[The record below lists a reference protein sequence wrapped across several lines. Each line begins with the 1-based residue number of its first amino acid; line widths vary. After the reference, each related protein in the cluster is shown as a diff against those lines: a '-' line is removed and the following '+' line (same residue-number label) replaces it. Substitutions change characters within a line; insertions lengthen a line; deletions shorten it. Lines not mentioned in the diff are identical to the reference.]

1 VLGEIKKIKFFFW
14 ELFHPA
20 SLFGKV
26 TERTWYFRI
35 KNKLYKVTLRTEE
48 FEKTTFYWEIEGP
61 GGGLLSDKDLED
73 YLIKK
78 AQEDLRKEKN
88 MREVRG

>member
-1 VLGEIKKIKFFFW
+1 MREIKKVKFFFW
-14 ELFHPA
+14 KLFHPA

-26 TERTWYFRI
+26 TEKTWYFRI
-35 KNKLYKVTLRTEE
+35 GKKLYKVVLRTEE
-48 FEKTTFYWEIEGP
+48 FEKINYHWEVKGP
-61 GGGLLSDKDLED
+61 GGGLIFDKDLED